1 MELDL
6 MDIMELARTDP
17 GRVERAVGGWLPVPD
32 YVCPVEAGDFTYIMA
47 QHTVIVAVRENGAGE
62 RVVEAGTFCSG
73 PALSAFIDVELG
85 EAFKAG
91 LADPASPQY
100 LVLDEDRH
108 ANILRNICIA
118 SEGDDLE
125 RGELWS
131 DIASHILKDAA
142 T

>member
-1 MELDL
+1 
-6 MDIMELARTDP
+6 MELARTDP
-17 GRVERAVGGWLPVPD
+17 GRVESLVGGWLPVPD
-32 YVCPVEAGDFTYIMA
+32 YSCPVEAGEFTYIMA
-47 QHTVIVAVRENGAGE
+47 QHTVIVAIRENSAGE

-91 LADPASPQY
+91 LSNPASPQY

-108 ANILRNICIA
+108 SNILRKICLA

-131 DIASHILKDAA
+131 DIARHVLKDAA